1 MVNQS
6 VLAAAKEDPTPP
18 PAKKTKVMEIDNV
31 ESMRKKREAK
41 VSSRYL
47 KLFLRFGSLN
57 LGINLKR
64 IITQLYI

>member
-1 MVNQS
+1 MESPLLQTSAQPPMVNPS

-41 VSSRYL
+41 VSS
-47 KLFLRFGSLN
+47 
-57 LGINLKR
+57 
-64 IITQLYI
+64 

>member
-47 KLFLRFGSLN
+47 RFFLRFGL
-57 LGINLKR
+57 LI
-64 IITQLYI
+64 